1 MAPAFQTLL
10 DAGFRKAAPKASA
23 WFERVVKLHPIV
35 ATHGHI
41 KACARALKPNIKAE
55 VKVEK
60 VVAKPKEEVKE
71 AKKDV
76 NPLDLLPETKF
87 DLFNFKTFFVNCPD
101 KYNTGVD
108 EFVKQVDQE
117 GWAFWF
123 LHYDKYKGEGEVL
136 WKTENLIKGF
146 IQRFEDFRKY
156 SFARMCVLGNEPNL
170 EIEGVFLFR
179 GTVIPQEAHDHPQF
193 EYYKNRK
200 LDLNNADDVKLIRE
214 FFGATEGGQCNG
226 HFVQSVNWHK

>member
-1 MAPAFQTLL
+1 
-10 DAGFRKAAPKASA
+10 
-23 WFERVVKLHPIV
+23 
-35 ATHGHI
+35 
-41 KACARALKPNIKAE
+41 
-55 VKVEK
+55 
-60 VVAKPKEEVKE
+60 
-71 AKKDV
+71 
-76 NPLDLLPETKF
+76 LLPETKF

>member
-10 DAGFRKAAPKASA
+10 DIGFRKAAPKASA
-23 WFERVVKLHPIV
+23 WFERVCKLHSIV

-41 KACARALKPNIKAE
+41 KACAKALKPTIKAE

-60 VVAKPKEEVKE
+60 VVAAKPKEEVKE

-108 EFVKQVDQE
+108 ELLKQVDQE
-117 GWAFWF
+117 GFGFWF
-123 LHYDKYKGEGEVL
+123 LHYEKYKGDGEVL
-136 WKTENLIKGF
+136 WKTENLVKGF

-156 SFARMCVLGNEPNL
+156 PFARMCILGEEPNL
-170 EIEGVFLFR
+170 EV
-179 GTVIPQEAHDHPQF
+179 
-193 EYYKNRK
+193 
-200 LDLNNADDVKLIRE
+200 
-214 FFGATEGGQCNG
+214 
-226 HFVQSVNWHK
+226 